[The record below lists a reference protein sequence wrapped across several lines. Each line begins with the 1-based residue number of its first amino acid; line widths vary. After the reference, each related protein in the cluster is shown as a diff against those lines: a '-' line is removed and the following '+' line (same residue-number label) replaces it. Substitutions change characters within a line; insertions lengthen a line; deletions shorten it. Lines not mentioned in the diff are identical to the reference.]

1 MHIKNF
7 TKAQKGHIL
16 GHNENAKI
24 RSKLKHVDPT
34 LTKYNYSLCE
44 RNIKSIEYWEQR
56 YKESKHSNQKKTTV
70 MTDIVLT
77 QPKGNYTKEQSKQ
90 FFETSYKFLSER
102 YGVQNVVS
110 AIVHLDEI
118 NAQPHLHL
126 CIIPINEQNRCS
138 ARGIFSREE
147 LQKVHIELQKWLDS
161 SLDFE
166 VPILNGATA
175 NGNKTIQQLKSETN
189 EKQLQEIKEKI
200 QQEKQIYKFLKS
212 ENEKMRNESIDIS
225 KLKNENEELKKMLS
239 NTVSAQ
245 DYNKVVK
252 AYNSKTQEV
261 KEYKEYV
268 DEFETYLNKKGLF
281 RDFLNYSTNQNENQ
295 KNKHFDIEK

>member
-24 RSKLKHVDPT
+24 RKELKHIDPT

-44 RNIKSIEYWEQR
+44 REIKSIDYWEKR

-70 MTDIVLT
+70 MSDIVLT

-102 YGVQNVVS
+102 YGVQNVIS
-110 AIVHLDEI
+110 AVVHLDEI

-126 CIIPINEQNRCS
+126 CIIPINEENRCS

-147 LQKVHIELQKWLDS
+147 LQKVHIELQKYLDKH
-161 SLDFE
+161 LDFE
-166 VPILNGATA
+166 VPVLNGATA
-175 NGNKTIQQLKSETN
+175 NGNKTIQQLKAETN
-189 EKQLQEIKEKI
+189 EKQLQELTEKI

-225 KLKNENEELKKMLS
+225 KLKNENEELKKMLK
-239 NTVSAQ
+239 NTVSVKK
-245 DYNKVVK
+245 YNDVAK
-252 AYNSKTQEV
+252 AYNSKVQEV
-261 KEYKEYV
+261 KEFKEYASDLEV
-268 DEFETYLNKKGLF
+268 YLNKKGL
-281 RDFLNYSTNQNENQ
+281 LNEFWDKQNQNQ